1 MAVAHTQ
8 VNATHPRERRPR
20 GKNAGDK
27 RAAASDETTGPI
39 ALVSLPRLGVCV
51 CGGGGRTLS
60 LEASP
65 GSAPNQDPAICGHP
79 YLLDPLR
86 YLALLPDAGAQ
97 IELCRGRGVGTN
109 AATPPR
115 NRVIRN
121 LELYIE

>member
-51 CGGGGRTLS
+51 CGGGGGADPISGGFTWI
-60 LEASP
+60 SP
-65 GSAPNQDPAICGHP
+65 
-79 YLLDPLR
+79 
-86 YLALLPDAGAQ
+86 
-97 IELCRGRGVGTN
+97 
-109 AATPPR
+109 
-115 NRVIRN
+115 
-121 LELYIE
+121 